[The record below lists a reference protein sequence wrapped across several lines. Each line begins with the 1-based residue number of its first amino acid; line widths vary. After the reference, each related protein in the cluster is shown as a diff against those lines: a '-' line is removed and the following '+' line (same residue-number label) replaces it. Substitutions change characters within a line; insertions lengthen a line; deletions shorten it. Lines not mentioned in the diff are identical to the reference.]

1 MTPAFLLLVT
11 VFAIWPDFV
20 SPCGGGGKPE
30 PPKEP
35 KKDCYCGLAKR
46 GPTAKIAGGKET
58 GVNEYPW
65 QALVISKRGMDRNGN
80 CKDGRFPCGGSVI
93 GDQWVLTA
101 AHCLEMKCGLTT
113 AQVEVVLGEHN
124 TLFEDGAES
133 IQMDVTDIIIN
144 EDYDPNWKIKGIIPY
159 NDIALLRLRSEIDF
173 VSHPHIRPICLPD
186 PVDGSKDKYVNYTAT
201 ATGWGST
208 RIDGPTSFHLREV
221 DVRVESDS
229 ECKQDLPR
237 ISDFRYILCAKGRNG
252 KGVCRGDSGGPL
264 ITKKSSH
271 SGTEAG
277 ENYELIGVTS
287 FLMKPFMMPA
297 TCVDQSQAYVR
308 VTAQI
313 DWIKDKTKNSWKTCD
328 RT

>member
-20 SPCGGGGKPE
+20 SPCGGGQKPE

-65 QALVISKRGMDRNGN
+65 QALVESQRGKDENGN
-80 CKDGRFPCGGSVI
+80 CVTARFPCGGSVI
-93 GDQWVLTA
+93 GDRWVLTA
-101 AHCLEMKCGLTT
+101 AHCLQMKCGLTA
-113 AQVEVVLGEHN
+113 AQVKVVLGEHN
-124 TLFEDGAES
+124 RFLEDGTES
-133 IQMDVTDIIIN
+133 IRMDVTEIIIN
-144 EDYDPNWKIKGIIPY
+144 EDFDLDWQIKGIIPF
-159 NDIALLRLRSEIDF
+159 NDIALLRLGSEIDF
-173 VSHPHIRPICLPD
+173 VSYPHIRPICLPD

-208 RIDGPTSFHLREV
+208 RIDGPGSYHLREV
-221 DVRVESDS
+221 DVRVVSDY
-229 ECKQDLPR
+229 ECKQDLPL
-237 ISDFRYILCAKGRNG
+237 ISHFRHILCAKGRNG

-264 ITKKSSH
+264 VTKKSGH
-271 SGTEAG
+271 RGTVAG

-287 FLMKPFMMPA
+287 FMIKP

-308 VTAQI
+308 VTAQL
-313 DWIKDKTKNSWKTCD
+313 DWIKDKTKKSWKTCD